1 MPRILIS
8 TASVFVIMQALSV
21 LPGHSSAVSAVDD
34 NFPMDGLPFSFFRE
48 LIDVNGGEAAFEG
61 LTTSNVKRNFIMPK
75 TQSTQLSVCA
85 QMRQEGDAR
94 VQTATWFVSH
104 AWQYK
109 FMDVVNALEIFFAD
123 KPDAVLWMDI
133 ISTSQHAT
141 FDRPPEWWQQTFVS
155 AIGRMG
161 QMVIVMTPWD
171 NPSCL
176 RRAWCLIELYACRSS
191 NSRFGIALPPSERA
205 RFISEIV
212 DKCGVFYDM
221 LGKVNTE
228 KSECSRES
236 DRQRIFSAIRGLD
249 GGFIG
254 LDRSVLKCLTEWL
267 VQQLQAEIA
276 SAASMGA
283 VEVEC
288 SMVGA
293 LGNLYVKTGEYD
305 LALLHL
311 EDCLSK
317 RRRVLGDNHH
327 NTLAALSNVASV
339 LDDKG
344 DFTRALPMFQECL
357 ASFKRMYGNDHE
369 ATLESLNHV
378 ASTLKHMG
386 HYDPAV
392 PLFEECLAGKRRIL
406 GDDHPSTITTLQNF
420 VELLYTKNDRIRALP
435 LLTECL
441 ARQKRVFGEDHP
453 QTLAS
458 LVRLALECASD
469 FDRALPLHEDVLA
482 RSRRI
487 FGEDHPSTLISLHN
501 IGSLLFKNGL
511 YDRALPLY
519 EDCLARRRR
528 VLGDDHP
535 STLMTLNNTAFLW
548 YSRGQYSRALPMY
561 NELVARSRQV
571 LGADHPDRIDYQN
584 DRDTCAHQASCC
596 CLQ

>member
-1 MPRILIS
+1 M
-8 TASVFVIMQALSV
+8 
-21 LPGHSSAVSAVDD
+21 
-34 NFPMDGLPFSFFRE
+34 
-48 LIDVNGGEAAFEG
+48 
-61 LTTSNVKRNFIMPK
+61 

-104 AWQYK
+104 AWQYN
-109 FMDVVNALEIFFAD
+109 FMDVVSALEVFFAD
-123 KPDAVLWMDI
+123 KPDAVIWMDI

-141 FDRPPEWWQQTFVS
+141 FDRPPEWWQQTFVT

-171 NPSCL
+171 NPICL

-191 NSRFGIALPPSERA
+191 SSRFGVALPPSERA
-205 RFISEIV
+205 RFLSEIV
-212 DKCGVFYDM
+212 SKSGVFYDM

-236 DRQRIFSAIRGLD
+236 DRQRILSAIRGLD

-288 SMVGA
+288 SMMTA
-293 LGNLYVKTGEYD
+293 LGDLYQKLGELD
-305 LALLHL
+305 RALVLL
-311 EDCLSK
+311 EDCLAK

-327 NTLAALSNVASV
+327 NTLATLANVASV

-386 HYDPAV
+386 NYDLAL
-392 PLFEECLAGKRRIL
+392 PLFEESLASKRRIL
-406 GDDHPSTITTLQNF
+406 GDDHLSTITTLQNF
-420 VELLYTKNDRIRALP
+420 VELLYTKEDRIRALP
-435 LLTECL
+435 LLAECL

-458 LVRLALECASD
+458 LVRFALECTSD
-469 FDRALPLHEDVLA
+469 FDRALPLHEEVLA
-482 RSRRI
+482 KSRRI
-487 FGEDHPSTLISLHN
+487 FGEDHSSTLISLHN
-501 IGSLLFKNGL
+501 MATLLFNNGQ

-535 STLMTLNNTAFLW
+535 STLMTLNNIAFLW
-548 YSRGQYSRALPMY
+548 YRRGQYSRALPFY
-561 NELVARSRQV
+561 DELVVRSRRA

-584 DRDTCAHQASCC
+584 DRDNCAHQASCC